1 MNTAPTI
8 SFFGATGGCTLACL
22 APALQAGYNCV
33 GCTHLPMPP
42 YQLYDPYAN
51 KKKKMV
57 RNPQKLT
64 SLLTARGIPSSTLS
78 THLTLIEGS
87 TSDLSAIKA
96 ALFPSTLPPPAMI
109 ISGVGGRPD
118 FSNPLKPRFI
128 GATVCQD
135 TVRNILA
142 VLREH
147 TKPNTPGR
155 YKPVLVCISTTGLT
169 KERDI
174 PLPMVPL
181 YTWGLKIPH
190 ADKKVMEGLVFNEI
204 SRPEHERVIG
214 DYVILRPSLLTD
226 GGSRPEKVR
235 VLKGQGEGQNMAGGL
250 TSPFVGYTICREDVG
265 RFMFGLVEGLAYS
278 AEDRDG
284 DDAGAEGRGFFGS
297 VVSLS
302 H

>member
-1 MNTAPTI
+1 MNTKPTL

-22 APALQAGYNCV
+22 APALQAGYHCIA
-33 GCTHLPMPP
+33 L
-42 YQLYDPYAN
+42 
-51 KKKKMV
+51 V
-57 RNPQKLT
+57 RTPQKLT
-64 SLLTARGIPSSTLS
+64 DLLIAKGIAPSTLS

-96 ALFPSTLPPPAMI
+96 TIFPSTSPSPAMI

-118 FSNPLKPRFI
+118 FSQPLKPKFV

-135 TVRNILA
+135 TVRNILT
-142 VLREH
+142 VLREI
-147 TKPNTPGR
+147 TKPDTPR
-155 YKPVLVCISTTGLT
+155 EHKPVLVCISTTGIA

-190 ADKKVMEGLVFNEI
+190 ADKKDMEELVFDEI
-204 SRPEHERVIG
+204 SKPEPERVIG
-214 DYVILRPSLLTD
+214 DYVLIRPSLLTD

-235 VLKGQGEGQNMAGGL
+235 VLKGQGEGQNTAGGL
-250 TSPFVGYTICREDVG
+250 ASPFVGYTICREDVG
-265 RFMFGLVEGLAYS
+265 KFMFGLVEGLETDS
-278 AEDRDG
+278 SGDG
-284 DDAGAEGRGFFGS
+284 NGDNAGAKGRGFFGS
-297 VVSLS
+297 VVSIS